1 MTVGAAEIAKF
12 DIPRE
17 IGLPD
22 TFPESQDLFD
32 RSKQPEIPFDELVK
46 RDDFVTR
53 VVLNESPEKYDRQF
67 VRYLFGVLA
76 TIDNQINQ
84 NGKLISSVEQKPDKG
99 YRSLARC
106 YEREDVIEQG
116 KYYLDGLEETIGWLP
131 KRINS
136 VVGLPMMGALSI
148 RRQLEKRGNLNGLL
162 YDLPIVGSSGTMTGK
177 ADVKGT
183 ISPELLD
190 VKSIGIFADDVM
202 DTGVSLARWAL
213 SRQANF
219 VNQGGAIINEPAY
232 LNPKSFLDR
241 VNKAKNGDLN
251 PIETDKLWKEVADLV
266 WGVNIIVAPIYFKNT
281 SLRDAIDHKV
291 NAGLNSSD
299 RMEHQKARA
308 QLNLLTHSK
317 SIEKKYWIIGGVGEW
332 QVPLLDMKI
341 LGEILLKK
349 LKKSPYKK
357 QLELWG
363 LEKLDL
369 RVFSGLKDLLAYNP
383 DGMRAKEA
391 VNRLYNFL
399 AYYIEQY
406 AASRSVSTST
416 P

>member
-12 DIPRE
+12 DIHRE
-17 IGLPD
+17 IGLPE
-22 TFPESQDLFD
+22 TFPESHDLFD
-32 RSKQPEIPFDELVK
+32 RSKQPEIPFNKLIN

-53 VVLNESPEKYDRQF
+53 VVLNESEEKYDRQF

-84 NGKLISSVEQKPDKG
+84 NRRLITSVEQKPDKG
-99 YRSLARC
+99 YRALARC

-131 KRINS
+131 KRIKS

-148 RRQLEKRGNLNGLL
+148 RRQLEKRVNFNGLL
-162 YDLPIVGSSGTMTGK
+162 FDLPIVGSSGTKTGE

-190 VKSIGIFADDVM
+190 VESLGIFADDVM

-213 SRQANF
+213 ARQENF
-219 VNQGGAIINEPAY
+219 VNQGGVAINEAA
-232 LNPKSFLDR
+232 LLDPKAFLDR

-251 PIETDKLWKEVADLV
+251 PIETDKLWREVADLV

-291 NAGLNSSD
+291 NAGLNSND

-308 QLNLLTHSK
+308 QMNLLDHSK

-341 LGEILLKK
+341 KGDSLLLK
-349 LKKSPYKK
+349 LKKSPYRK
-357 QLELWG
+357 QLESWG
-363 LEKLDL
+363 LGKLDL

-383 DGMRAKEA
+383 DGMRAKDA

-406 AASRSVSTST
+406 AASR
-416 P
+416 